1 MRTMDQAFIEKLVA
15 YAGVG
20 MVSAFWAQVKPERVA
35 VWDRFGTRTYRQINE
50 NSNRL
55 ARVFRQEGLKP
66 GDAIAL
72 FCTNRAEFIETL
84 NASRRIGLRIT
95 PVNWHLAASEI
106 AYILADCEARALIAE
121 TKFDTIREAVKSA
134 PGIALKLSVGG
145 QADGFAPYEDVLY
158 GEDASD
164 IIDPI
169 IGSQMLYT
177 SGTTGRPK
185 GVHRPHGVATPPMYA
200 GTNPNYDP
208 DNDVQ
213 MCVGPGYHAAPL
225 AFDIAIPQASG
236 VPITFI
242 GEKWDTEDVFRT
254 IQERRVTHAHM
265 VPIMFQRMLAAPDAL
280 KRKYDLSS
288 VRYFVHGAAP
298 CPPEVKRAMIEWLG
312 PILYEYCAAS
322 TRTWCQS
329 CSSACWAP
337 PIRPRGSTTSHRC
350 AILCMAQ
357 PPARLK

>member
-1 MRTMDQAFIEKLVA
+1 MDQAFIEKLVA
-15 YAGVG
+15 HAGVG
-20 MVSAFWAQVKPERVA
+20 MVSAFWAQIKPERVA

-55 ARVFRQEGLKP
+55 ARVFRKEGLKP
-66 GDAIAL
+66 GDSIAL

-145 QADGFAPYEDVLY
+145 QADGFTPYEDVLY

-200 GTNPNYDP
+200 GT
-208 DNDVQ
+208 
-213 MCVGPGYHAAPL
+213 
-225 AFDIAIPQASG
+225 IRTTIPTRTCRCASG
-236 VPITFI
+236 RVITPLPSPS
-242 GEKWDTEDVFRT
+242 TSPFR
-254 IQERRVTHAHM
+254 RR
-265 VPIMFQRMLAAPDAL
+265 AACRSP
-280 KRKYDLSS
+280 SS
-288 VRYFVHGAAP
+288 ARSGTRRTSFAPSRSGAS
-298 CPPEVKRAMIEWLG
+298 R
-312 PILYEYCAAS
+312 

-329 CSSACWAP
+329 CSSACWR
-337 PIRPRGSTTSHRC
+337 RPMRSRGSTTSHRC

-357 PPARLK
+357 HPARLKSSAR

>member
-1 MRTMDQAFIEKLVA
+1 MDQAFIEKLVA
-15 YAGVG
+15 HAGVG
-20 MVSAFWAQVKPERVA
+20 MVSAFWAQIKPERVA

-55 ARVFRQEGLKP
+55 ARVFRKEGLKP
-66 GDAIAL
+66 GDSIAL

-145 QADGFAPYEDVLY
+145 QADGFTPYEDVLY

-208 DNDVQ
+208 DKDVQ

-236 VPITFI
+236 VSPSSARSGTRKTSF
-242 GEKWDTEDVFRT
+242 
-254 IQERRVTHAHM
+254 
-265 VPIMFQRMLAAPDAL
+265 APS
-280 KRKYDLSS
+280 RS
-288 VRYFVHGAAP
+288 GAS
-298 CPPEVKRAMIEWLG
+298 R
-312 PILYEYCAAS
+312 

-329 CSSACWAP
+329 CSSACW
-337 PIRPRGSTTSHRC
+337 RRRMRSRGSTTSHRC

-357 PPARLK
+357 HPARLKSSAR

>member
-1 MRTMDQAFIEKLVA
+1 MDQAFIEKLVA

-134 PGIALKLSVGG
+134 PGIALKL
-145 QADGFAPYEDVLY
+145 
-158 GEDASD
+158 
-164 IIDPI
+164 
-169 IGSQMLYT
+169 
-177 SGTTGRPK
+177 
-185 GVHRPHGVATPPMYA
+185 
-200 GTNPNYDP
+200 
-208 DNDVQ
+208 
-213 MCVGPGYHAAPL
+213 
-225 AFDIAIPQASG
+225 
-236 VPITFI
+236 
-242 GEKWDTEDVFRT
+242 
-254 IQERRVTHAHM
+254 
-265 VPIMFQRMLAAPDAL
+265 
-280 KRKYDLSS
+280 
-288 VRYFVHGAAP
+288 
-298 CPPEVKRAMIEWLG
+298 
-312 PILYEYCAAS
+312 
-322 TRTWCQS
+322 
-329 CSSACWAP
+329 
-337 PIRPRGSTTSHRC
+337 
-350 AILCMAQ
+350 
-357 PPARLK
+357 